1 MGCFE
6 RGEALQRK
14 IPLSK
19 KTKSNRIGTKAD
31 TYKYVGIS
39 LLNIFRLNYLK
50 IYDKIYVPKNLGG
63 GITMKEKRKMAVICI
78 IVLAFITFGY
88 AIAFIVHIEA
98 DKRVSQIT
106 ADGMLEYIVGFL
118 SFGATMLLSIYA
130 LYQTNHSNDMAKK
143 ANEITEKSNE
153 IATQAVTMAQKA
165 NEITEKANAIAE
177 RAYDIEKYNYQLQIR
192 PFITVTDYDISVF
205 SKQDILF
212 SDLKVFYEAGNWDSI
227 SNTNGIK
234 FIITN
239 TTHSFLSFSFDEAIC
254 KNSNNKWNNSCA
266 GEKNIKN
273 RIINLMAGESKE
285 IVFIADDKML
295 EKLWAERISMSFIL
309 ENRFMQRFKETF
321 DIVFMWIKKDDDL
334 SWKCFLN
341 FQNFRIFRFE
351 YHGDNCIE
359 VEEDL

>member
-1 MGCFE
+1 ME
-6 RGEALQRK
+6 RGEVQDSPFSRAVSASDFNKLPREPESFAQAFSKACRVQRQRLWSPLTVFKRAAKQKRRRSARGESKNSPVGCFLRGDALQRK

-192 PFITVTDYDISVF
+192 PFITVTDYDIY
-205 SKQDILF
+205 
-212 SDLKVFYEAGNWDSI
+212 VFY
-227 SNTNGIK
+227 K
-234 FIITN
+234 
-239 TTHSFLSFSFDEAIC
+239 
-254 KNSNNKWNNSCA
+254 
-266 GEKNIKN
+266 
-273 RIINLMAGESKE
+273 
-285 IVFIADDKML
+285 
-295 EKLWAERISMSFIL
+295 
-309 ENRFMQRFKETF
+309 
-321 DIVFMWIKKDDDL
+321 
-334 SWKCFLN
+334 
-341 FQNFRIFRFE
+341 
-351 YHGDNCIE
+351 
-359 VEEDL
+359 